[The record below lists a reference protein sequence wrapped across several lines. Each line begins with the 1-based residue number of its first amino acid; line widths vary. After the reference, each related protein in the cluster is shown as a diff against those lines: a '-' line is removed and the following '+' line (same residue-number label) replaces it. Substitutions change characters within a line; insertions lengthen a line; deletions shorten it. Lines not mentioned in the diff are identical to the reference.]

1 MLDTESRSQTND
13 VFLKAYDTFKDLRV
27 EDYSF
32 VMGISDYEKY
42 STRCNGFVTCKGMP
56 AHVKAAYHY
65 NTLIDKLDL
74 AGEYE
79 KIETGD
85 KVRYFYV
92 TQPNKYGIGAIAYKY
107 YLPKQFRE
115 VFEPDRE
122 KMFEKIIYSIIERFY
137 ESVGW
142 RLNKPSAQ
150 VQTDLFDLLGV

>member
-1 MLDTESRSQTND
+1 
-13 VFLKAYDTFKDLRV
+13 
-27 EDYSF
+27 
-32 VMGISDYEKY
+32 
-42 STRCNGFVTCKGMP
+42 MP

-107 YLPKQFRE
+107 YFPKQFQE
-115 VFEPDRE
+115 VFEPDKE

>member
-1 MLDTESRSQTND
+1 
-13 VFLKAYDTFKDLRV
+13 
-27 EDYSF
+27 
-32 VMGISDYEKY
+32 
-42 STRCNGFVTCKGMP
+42 MP

-65 NTLIDKLDL
+65 NVLLEKMDL

-79 KIETGD
+79 SIESGD

-92 TQPNKYGIGAIAYKY
+92 NQPNKYGINAIAYKY
-107 YLPKQFRE
+107 YYPEEFKG

-137 ESVGW
+137 EAVGW
-142 RLNKPSAQ
+142 RLSKPSAQ